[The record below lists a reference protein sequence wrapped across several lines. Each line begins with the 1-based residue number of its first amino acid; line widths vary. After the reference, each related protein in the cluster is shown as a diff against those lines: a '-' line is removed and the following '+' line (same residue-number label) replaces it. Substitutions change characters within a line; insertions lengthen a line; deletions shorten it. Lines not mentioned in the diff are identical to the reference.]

1 MTFTVAQALNE
12 YIRATAK
19 PRKPDGMWHP
29 SGLYGCDRKTIYEV
43 RGTAPTDDRDDRSY
57 RILEVGQIMHDFIQ
71 GALKN
76 SNTYVAQA
84 WDEVKVSAPDIKLV
98 GSVDMLVQHH
108 DKSYEVLE
116 FKTINSYAFKYKELP
131 KEEHVGQVR
140 AYLHALRYYG
150 GIVNEGTPQEHAI
163 EPLGSDLTTARIIY
177 VSKDDMMME
186 EYPVEWTAEGD
197 ADLISRINRLESHQS
212 AGTLPERLKPE
223 VKKGKLQRNWLCG
236 YCQFQTKCWDEDK
249 EA

>member
-12 YIRATAK
+12 YIRSTAK

-71 GALKN
+71 GALKH

-186 EYPVEWTAEGD
+186 EYPISWTAEGD
-197 ADLISRINRLESHQS
+197 ADLISRISRLQSHQD
-212 AGTLPERLKPE
+212 AGTLPERLQPE

-236 YCQFQTKCWDEDK
+236 YCQFQTKCWDQDK

>member
-12 YIRATAK
+12 YIRSTSK
-19 PRKPDGMWHP
+19 PRQPDGMWHP

-71 GALKN
+71 GALKH

-84 WDEVKVSAPDIKLV
+84 WDEVKINAPDIKLV

-116 FKTINSYAFKYKELP
+116 FKTINSYAFKSKEHP
-131 KEEHVGQVR
+131 KEEHSGQVQAHR
-140 AYLHALRYYG
+140 HGLRYYG

-163 EPLGSDLTTARIIY
+163 EPLGSDLTRARIIY

-212 AGTLPERLKPE
+212 SGTLPERLKPE